1 MRLLVYNIRYA
12 TGTGAA
18 FHLPVPGA
26 GYLRSSRRTLDDIMQ
41 FIRREDPDLVGL
53 IEVDMGSVRSGL
65 INQAEHIA
73 QHLGHYTAYQ
83 CKYGA
88 ASLNN
93 QLPIVRKQ
101 GNAILAAPRVHGE
114 RFQYFPS
121 GIKRLIIE
129 MELDEVCVFLV
140 HLSLKYRHRQEQ
152 LAHLHDLVRTVTKP
166 VIVAGDF
173 NTFTGRDEL
182 FLFEQATGLRN
193 ANTRHLASYP
203 ARVPRSELDF
213 VLVSPEIE
221 VEDFRIPDV
230 RLSDHRPIICD
241 FRVLPGSAQR
251 RPAA

>member
-12 TGTGAA
+12 TGNGAA
-18 FHLPVPGA
+18 FHLPVPCA
-26 GYLRSSRRTLDDIMQ
+26 GYLRSSRRTLDDITQ

-73 QHLGHYTAYQ
+73 QHLGHYTAYE

-88 ASLNN
+88 ASLNH

-114 RFQYFPS
+114 RFHYFPS

-152 LAHLHDLVRTVTKP
+152 LKHLHELTRDAQKP
-166 VIVAGDF
+166 VIIAGDF
-173 NTFTGRDEL
+173 NTFTGADEL
-182 FLFEQATGLRN
+182 YLFMQATGLRSVN
-193 ANTRHLASYP
+193 SNGLASYP
-203 ARVPRSELDF
+203 SRVPRAELDF

-221 VEDFRIPDV
+221 IEDFRIPDV
-230 RLSDHRPIICD
+230 RLSDHRPIVCD
-241 FRVLPGSAQR
+241 FRVLPASARR